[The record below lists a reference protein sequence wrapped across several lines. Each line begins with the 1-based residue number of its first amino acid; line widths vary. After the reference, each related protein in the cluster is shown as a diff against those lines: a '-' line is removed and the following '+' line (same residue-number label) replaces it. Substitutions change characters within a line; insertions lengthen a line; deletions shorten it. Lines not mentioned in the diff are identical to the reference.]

1 MSEFFRDYLEY
12 SGGNETPAFFNRWS
26 GIGMV
31 GAWLSRQVYTQF
43 GRSKLHTNQY
53 IMLLGSAG
61 TKKNTAINTAKD
73 LIKAAGYS
81 SIAAEKTSKEK
92 FLMDLSEGMESSEKN
107 MGNML
112 DENLWGQGTTTD
124 FKEIWIAK
132 GEFNDFFGNNILEF
146 VSMLGELWDFE
157 GLYPVRVKNGK
168 SFIIPNPTISILGG
182 NTQTAFASAFP
193 PEAVGQ
199 GFFSRVI
206 AVYAKPTGV
215 KVTWP
220 KTPAEGETAEFVQR
234 LTAIKEACI
243 GQISFEESAK
253 NLVDKIYKAWQPI
266 PDIRFDSYSN
276 RRLAHLIKVS
286 MIHAATRC
294 SMVITEEDVVR
305 ANTVLHHA
313 EFFMPEAY
321 GEFGNARV
329 SVQTHKI
336 MTILDDSTGLTTAEL
351 WGKMQSDFDKIDNFV
366 TCLSGMSHAGK
377 IQTHGD
383 KVYPV
388 RKVVQE
394 ISSDMLDYS
403 YLTKQELR

>member
-1 MSEFFRDYLEY
+1 MSEFFKDYLEY
-12 SGGNETPAFFNRWS
+12 AGGNETPAFFNRFS
-26 GIGMV
+26 AIGMI
-31 GAWLSRQVYTQF
+31 GAWLNRQVYCQF
-43 GRSKLHTNQY
+43 GRSRLHANMY

-81 SIAAEKTSKEK
+81 TIAAEKTSKEK
-92 FLMDLSEGMESSEKN
+92 FLLDLSEGMDSSEKN

-112 DENLWGQGTTTD
+112 DTALWGASNDLD

-157 GLYPVRVKNGK
+157 GPYPVRVKNGK

-206 AVYAKPTGV
+206 AVYAKPTGE

-220 KTPAEGETAEFVQR
+220 KTPAPGETAEFVER
-234 LTAIKEACI
+234 LTAIKEACT
-243 GQISFEESAK
+243 GEVNFAEGSK
-253 NLVDKIYKAWQPI
+253 NLIDKIYRAWEPI

-276 RRLAHLIKVS
+276 RRLAHLIKLC
-286 MIHAATRC
+286 IIQAATRY
-294 SMVITEEDVVR
+294 STKITEEDVVR

-321 GEFGNARV
+321 GEFGNARI

-351 WGKMQSDFDKIDNFV
+351 WAKMQTDFDKIDNFV
-366 TCLSGMSHAGK
+366 TCLSGMTHAGK

-383 KVYPV
+383 RIYPV

-394 ISSDMLDYS
+394 ISSDTLDYN
-403 YLTKQELR
+403 YLTRQELR